1 MSNARPDLSLC
12 LGTISPALLC
22 TVKKLEVWKPKGA
35 CYSSAH
41 ERYTVQWIENR
52 VGRVRL
58 QVEPCFLA
66 NKLIP
71 PLLAPPAK
79 DADGMARE

>member
-1 MSNARPDLSLC
+1 M
-12 LGTISPALLC
+12 
-22 TVKKLEVWKPKGA
+22 
-35 CYSSAH
+35 
-41 ERYTVQWIENR
+41 
-52 VGRVRL
+52 GRVERL
-58 QVEPCFLA
+58 QVEPWFLA